1 MRFRIAGHLASTGI
15 LLALSSLLPADP
27 ARAVDGVIEI
37 GQVCALN
44 TGCGEGDLP
53 GFPVSLTKPGSYR
66 LVSHLELPDRDW
78 TAILVG
84 AHDVTIDLNGFS
96 IRPREDCRPD
106 CGAPGLGSGI
116 LAPQMENLA
125 VRSGTLLG
133 LGHEGIRSGD
143 YAQISDVRIFG
154 TGSTGLV
161 TGSHSEIRDTTV
173 STTGG
178 YGIEAGLDVAILD
191 SVVRAAANEG
201 IRAAGIP
208 LISRTR
214 IHNNGQM
221 GIRIDGL
228 GGAVIGN
235 VVAGNGDLGIRAQ
248 DAVFAD
254 NMLSQ
259 NQLGLYFL
267 GGDASVVRGNAFSN
281 SPLVDVASTKNSL
294 VVDNAIHGIIN
305 AGSETG
311 TNGNVLGDNGSS
323 SISGGA
329 AIAPNVCDGALGCP

>member
-1 MRFRIAGHLASTGI
+1 METGFRSFFDQIIHGKFTHAAPAIIAIHIHGKFRYARVTFPRAIWKCRSEPENFTGFANHNYGMFAVHPFADVFRGAFARFERGDALRDAAHL
-15 LLALSSLLPADP
+15 
-27 ARAVDGVIEI
+27 
-37 GQVCALN
+37 VC
-44 TGCGEGDLP
+44 D
-53 GFPVSLTKPGSYR
+53 R
-66 LVSHLELPDRDW
+66 HLEVEHGLDRPTQD
-78 TAILVG
+78 
-84 AHDVTIDLNGFS
+84 
-96 IRPREDCRPD
+96 
-106 CGAPGLGSGI
+106 
-116 LAPQMENLA
+116 
-125 VRSGTLLG
+125 
-133 LGHEGIRSGD
+133 
-143 YAQISDVRIFG
+143 
-154 TGSTGLV
+154 
-161 TGSHSEIRDTTV
+161 
-173 STTGG
+173 
-178 YGIEAGLDVAILD
+178 LDVAILD